1 MECHF
6 VGDPSLLITSGH
18 PGGSDTDRVY
28 TLGCEKKKKMKSLV
42 ELFFNAVVCLCSF
55 LAIKQKYHN

>member
-6 VGDPSLLITSGH
+6 VGDLSLLITSGH

-28 TLGCEKKKKMKSLV
+28 TLGCEKKKEDEKSCG
-42 ELFFNAVVCLCSF
+42 VVL
-55 LAIKQKYHN
+55 